1 MTQNITIEEDRNI
14 TRRNMSTD
22 TSKLHDALMSIND
35 LTPEG
40 EIIREDL
47 IGLLMFE
54 IGRLHQIDS
63 LMIER
68 RKLDKFESEEK
79 VVLQ

>member
-1 MTQNITIEEDRNI
+1 MSEDI
-14 TRRNMSTD
+14 
-22 TSKLHDALMSIND
+22 SKLHDALTSVKD

-40 EIIREDL
+40 EIIRDDL
-47 IGLLMFE
+47 IGLLTFE
-54 IGRLHQIDS
+54 IDSLHQVDS

-68 RKLDKFESEEK
+68 RKLNKFEIEEK

>member
-1 MTQNITIEEDRNI
+1 MSLTIEEDRNI
-14 TRRNMSTD
+14 TRQNMSTD
-22 TSKLHDALMSIND
+22 ISKLHDALMAVKN

-54 IGRLHQIDS
+54 TDSLHQIDG

-68 RKLDKFESEEK
+68 RKIEKFESENKEK